1 MRIWKL
7 EIRIVKDKKHKRKD
21 QEFLEWLLEAFGFES
36 QEEMENFVELE
47 ALRSQLNDIAA
58 IRRVENRRPTYRC

>member
-1 MRIWKL
+1 LRIWKL
-7 EIRIVKDKKHKRKD
+7 EIRLVKDKKQKRKD

-36 QEEMENFVELE
+36 KEEIENFVELE

-58 IRRVENRRPTYRC
+58 VRRVENRTPSYRC